1 MITASALVGVSIAG
15 AIGAPARYVVER
27 AITRRRGGAFPL
39 GTFVVN
45 VSGSLALGVI
55 AGAALYHGFAGA
67 PKAWLGTGF
76 CGAYTTFSTF
86 ALETVALDERGQRRV
101 ATSYL
106 VLSTIVGCAAAALG
120 LAVAAAV

>member
-1 MITASALVGVSIAG
+1 MTATALAGVSVAG
-15 AIGAPARYVVER
+15 AVGAPARYIVER
-27 AITRRRGGAFPL
+27 AITRRRAGAFPL

-45 VSGSLALGVI
+45 VSGSLVLGLI

-67 PKAWLGTGF
+67 PRAWLGTGF

-86 ALETVALDERGQRRV
+86 GLETVALEERGERRV
-101 ATSYL
+101 ASTYVL
-106 VLSTIVGCAAAALG
+106 LSTIVGCAAAALG